1 MSDLVRILDELASSA
16 KNDRDKGD
24 KFERLTKFFLEND
37 TRYKDRFS
45 DVWLWNKFP
54 LNEGKIERAFFESK
68 TAFSNL
74 QRRL

>member
-37 TRYKDRFS
+37 TR
-45 DVWLWNKFP
+45 
-54 LNEGKIERAFFESK
+54 
-68 TAFSNL
+68 
-74 QRRL
+74 

>member
-1 MSDLVRILDELASSA
+1 MSDLVRILNVLASSA

-45 DVWLWNKFP
+45 DVWLWNKLP
-54 LNEGKIERAFFESK
+54 LNEGKIDTGIDLVAKEK
-68 TAFSNL
+68 
-74 QRRL
+74 